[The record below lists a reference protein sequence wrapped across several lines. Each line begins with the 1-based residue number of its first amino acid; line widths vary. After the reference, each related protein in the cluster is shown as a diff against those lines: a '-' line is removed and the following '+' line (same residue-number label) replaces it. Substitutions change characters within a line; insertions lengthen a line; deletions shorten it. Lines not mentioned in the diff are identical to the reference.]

1 MKYALIDADSIA
13 YQACLTSKDNDEEG
27 FERSEEVV
35 VDKITTSIRWILD
48 ELNENGVDVD
58 FYKLF
63 IGGYGNFRKI
73 IYPEYKANR
82 TAPKPILLGFALD
95 YMRNELEAFSSN
107 YLEADDL
114 VLGCKQHLENEDW
127 TNEIV
132 VCFIDKDL
140 MQTEGT
146 FFDYYYK
153 RDVRLVTISK
163 EQAVQNLWLSM
174 LTGDK
179 ADNIITKKGI
189 GIKTAEK
196 ILKGQTT
203 HFGAMRVCYAKYLE
217 WFGRAAK
224 MKFIINYR
232 LLRMVT
238 SDVPIPK
245 SYTANF

>member
-1 MKYALIDADSIA
+1 MRYALVDADSIA

-35 VDKITTSIRWILD
+35 IDKITASIRWILD
-48 ELNENGVDVD
+48 ELNENGIDVD

-63 IGGYGNFRKI
+63 IGGHGNFRKI

-82 TAPKPILLGFALD
+82 TASKPVLLGFALD

-114 VLGCKQHLENEDW
+114 VLGCKKHLEDEDW
-127 TNEIV
+127 TNEVV

-140 MQTEGT
+140 MQTEGL
-146 FFDYYYK
+146 FLDYYYK
-153 RDVRLVTISK
+153 RDVRLVTVSK
-163 EQAVQNLWLSM
+163 EQAVKNLWTSM
-174 LTGDK
+174 LCGDK
-179 ADNIITKKGI
+179 SDNIITKKGI

-217 WFGRAAK
+217 WFGRNAK

-238 SDVPIPK
+238 NDVPLPK
-245 SYTANF
+245 SYTANI